1 MCALVAGIAADAN
14 TVALALATDAVI
26 RGVGVGVCGVSEH
39 LEHAEP
45 VVQVVKHGMDA
56 SDDRLSEFGKSVLE
70 VLNEAQCHWNHDV
83 HDHVRWGVFAALC
96 IAAPVANALP
106 ILVDFLAL
114 NLLNA
119 NDHFAMSPDVGQQ
132 RQNGQSV
139 FATQCAV
146 TGSGITLIS
155 VALISVALIKFTLD
169 GKKVIAEQFGAAC
182 HNA

>member
-1 MCALVAGIAADAN
+1 
-14 TVALALATDAVI
+14 LALATDAVI
-26 RGVGVGVCGVSEH
+26 CVREH

-45 VVQVVKHGMDA
+45 VVEVVKHGMDA
-56 SDDRLSEFGKSVLE
+56 RDDRLSEFGKSVLE

-96 IAAPVANALP
+96 IAAPVDNALP
-106 ILVDFLAL
+106 VLVDFFVL

-119 NDHFAMSPDVGQQ
+119 NDHFAMSLDVVEQ

-139 FATQCAV
+139 FATQCAS
-146 TGSGITLIS
+146 TGSGSAITF
-155 VALISVALIKFTLD
+155 VKFTLG
-169 GKKVIAEQFGAAC
+169 GKKVIAEQFGAAG

>member
-1 MCALVAGIAADAN
+1 MCALVAGIAAYAN
-14 TVALALATDAVI
+14 AVALALALNI
-26 RGVGVGVCGVSEH
+26 RGVSVCAVHKH

-45 VVQVVKHGMDA
+45 VVQVVQHGMDA

-96 IAAPVANALP
+96 IAAPVDNALP
-106 ILVDFLAL
+106 VLVDFLAL

-119 NDHFAMSPDVGQQ
+119 NDHFEMRLDVVEQC
-132 RQNGQSV
+132 QNGQSV
-139 FATQCAV
+139 FATQCAG
-146 TGSGITLIS
+146 TGFGITL
-155 VALISVALIKFTLD
+155 VKFILD
-169 GKKVIAEQFGAAC
+169 GKKVIAEQFGAAG